1 LPKDLSVTGFP
12 LHLGWH
18 EQGDGKFFYG
28 VSIENGRIKDEGD
41 LRLRTALRKLVETF
55 RPNIR
60 LTPMQ
65 DILLCDLPEN
75 AKPLINRLL
84 TVYGVTKPE
93 RISLVQL
100 HSMACPAI
108 PTCGLALSEAERVMP
123 TLIDQLEAELAR
135 IGLEKEKINVRMT
148 GCPNG
153 CVRPYQSDIGIVGR
167 SGDKYTLFVGGN
179 LVGSRL
185 SFVLQDLVP
194 FDKIVA
200 TLTPLLQ
207 DYKQNRQDDEGFGD
221 YCQRV
226 GAEKIRLVV

>member
-1 LPKDLSVTGFP
+1 
-12 LHLGWH
+12 
-18 EQGDGKFFYG
+18 
-28 VSIENGRIKDEGD
+28 
-41 LRLRTALRKLVETF
+41 
-55 RPNIR
+55 
-60 LTPMQ
+60 
-65 DILLCDLPEN
+65 
-75 AKPLINRLL
+75 
-84 TVYGVTKPE
+84 
-93 RISLVQL
+93 
-100 HSMACPAI
+100 
-108 PTCGLALSEAERVMP
+108 
-123 TLIDQLEAELAR
+123 
-135 IGLEKEKINVRMT
+135 LEKEKINVRMT